1 MMMMKSP
8 RALPGLADGVKHTYK
23 RPDQTRP
30 DQTNYCFARIYQE
43 HSADLAVML
52 GPPDTPAL
60 TAGCHSKK
68 IIRIVLISLT
78 TVRGPLTMMSL
89 TCDSV
94 TVESGRIHQN

>member
-1 MMMMKSP
+1 
-8 RALPGLADGVKHTYK
+8 
-23 RPDQTRP
+23 
-30 DQTNYCFARIYQE
+30 
-43 HSADLAVML
+43 ML